1 MDAPIYRST
10 RVKTCRRLC
19 NCLMGI
25 NPSSLFFILKEVL
38 AIVQNY
44 ELQATIGGQALFQL
58 YFQLN

>member
-1 MDAPIYRST
+1 
-10 RVKTCRRLC
+10 
-19 NCLMGI
+19 MGI

-44 ELQATIGGQALFQL
+44 ELQATIGGQALLQL